1 MYRQRIEKVLKKCL
15 TKCPHG
21 YLTCRSDIGRL
32 TSVRKHLIM
41 LLCFVAPRL
50 IQDAMFITIKK
61 HPPDGSYPQ
70 VGAFYYLSIYRSI
83 VRKISR
89 CFRFTLLSDRPSL
102 SPINRKSCLSM

>member
-1 MYRQRIEKVLKKCL
+1 MYRQRIEKVLIKCL

-21 YLTCRSDIGRL
+21 YLTCRSDIGCL

-61 HPPDGSYPQ
+61 HPPEDSYPQ
-70 VGAFYYLSIYRSI
+70 EGVLLFIYIPFYRSQDFS
-83 VRKISR
+83 V
-89 CFRFTLLSDRPSL
+89 LSL
-102 SPINRKSCLSM
+102 HAALG